1 MSIVR
6 LEITGSIA
14 TLTLCRPQS
23 LNALGQDG
31 DGQDFRAA
39 CEKIN
44 ADKSLRAV
52 VLAAEGRAFSAGG
65 DLKAMQAKH
74 GNFAGSPSDIAD
86 AYKSN
91 IHLIIRSLWGI
102 EVPVISA
109 INGPAIG
116 LGCDVACMG
125 DIRIASKDAKFGLTF
140 LKIGLI
146 PGDGGAWLSPRIM
159 GMARAAELLFTG
171 DVIDAAKA
179 LEWGIVSDVVEADE
193 LMDAAYAMATRVA
206 KQPPLALRAT
216 KALLRQGQNTNFD
229 TILELS
235 AATQGLMHNTEDHI
249 EGVAAILE
257 KRAPHFTGR

>member
-1 MSIVR
+1 
-6 LEITGSIA
+6 
-14 TLTLCRPQS
+14 
-23 LNALGQDG
+23 LGQDG
-31 DGQDFRAA
+31 DGQAFVVA
-39 CEKIN
+39 CNKIN
-44 ADKSLRAV
+44 ADKAVRAV

-65 DLKAMQAKH
+65 DLKAMQSKH
-74 GNFAGSPSDIAD
+74 GNFAGSPSDIAN

-91 IHLIIRSLWGI
+91 IHLIIRALWGI

-171 DVIDAAKA
+171 DVIDANKA
-179 LEWGIVSDVVEADE
+179 LDWGIVSDVVEPDE
-193 LMDAAYAMATRVA
+193 LLDAAFAIATRVA
-206 KQPPLALRAT
+206 MQPPQALRAT
-216 KALLRQGQNTNFD
+216 KSLLRQGQNSSFD
-229 TILELS
+229 NILELS
-235 AATQGLMHNTEDHI
+235 AATQGLMHHTEDHF
-249 EGVAAILE
+249 EGVSAVLE
-257 KRAPHFTGR
+257 KRSPKFNGN